1 MGLITIRPTG
11 EQWVVTALRHDQA
24 VNLGRFTKR
33 AEAMKAA
40 RVVAQNSW
48 RGVHALKVAD
58 AYKPKQGNESVK
70 TKTKTQPHREA
81 AQQGAAGAV
90 TDMQRPAPAHS

>member
-40 RVVAQNSW
+40 RVVAQIL
-48 RGVHALKVAD
+48 GVEFT
-58 AYKPKQGNESVK
+58 P
-70 TKTKTQPHREA
+70 
-81 AQQGAAGAV
+81 
-90 TDMQRPAPAHS
+90 